1 MEQIQ
6 QQLQPRLDA
15 ISRFVQDRIPADRNG
30 RILLGAGVG
39 AISTAVLSPLTYHYY
54 LGRQITHTHPSSGSR
69 YASAECGEI
78 SSFPQDLIDNYK
90 QYRVV
95 HDKVTKGMP
104 AFMITLSP
112 KHERLFTEV
121 VRHNMLQFSGSPQAL
136 LMWLAA
142 GPVQRKTFTKDYIN
156 SLPFQEGDVVCGVFQ
171 VVKRTP
177 LRIEMAL
184 NLPKGSQ
191 PLSGLTVISIRPRG
205 EGSVLVSET
214 VQWVESD
221 TGVVLP
227 LERWIPRFLHSI
239 VSRYL
244 VLSGATHLQ
253 EIFQDV

>member
-15 ISRFVQDRIPADRNG
+15 ISRFIQDRIPAGRND
-30 RILLGAGVG
+30 RILFGAGVG
-39 AISTAVLSPLTYHYY
+39 AISTAVLFPLAYHYY
-54 LGRQITHTHPSSGSR
+54 LGRQLVHTHPTSGSR

-78 SSFPQDLIDNYK
+78 SSFPQDLIDNHK
-90 QYRVV
+90 QYQVV
-95 HDKVTKGMP
+95 HDKVTKAMP
-104 AFMITLSP
+104 SFFITLSP

-121 VRHNMLQFSGSPQAL
+121 VRHNMLLFSGSPQAYL
-136 LMWLAA
+136 IWFAA

-156 SLPFQEGDVVCGVFQ
+156 SLRFQEGDVVCGIFQ

-177 LRIEMAL
+177 LRIELAL
-184 NLPKGSQ
+184 NTPKDSQ

-214 VQWVESD
+214 VQWVKKD

-227 LERWIPRFLHSI
+227 LQRWFPRFLHAI

-244 VLSGATHLQ
+244 ILSGAAHLQ